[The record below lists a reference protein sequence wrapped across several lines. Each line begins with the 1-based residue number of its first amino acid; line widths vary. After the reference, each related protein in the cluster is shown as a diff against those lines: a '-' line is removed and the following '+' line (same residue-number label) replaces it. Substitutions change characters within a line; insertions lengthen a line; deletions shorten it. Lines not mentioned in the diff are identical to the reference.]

1 MSSTE
6 QPQFLSSCPA
16 CAGVLDVT
24 AFEPFSKVICPTCGQ
39 TVRVRRKFDHFV
51 ISKQIGEG
59 GMSRV
64 FESVDETLGRH
75 VALKILNRH
84 FSRDSV
90 RMAQFEREAQLTAAV
105 AHPNVVKL
113 FSVGRDQGN
122 FYIAMEL
129 VGGGSLE
136 HRINSKGKIPESE
149 ALGVAR
155 AVAEGLRAA
164 YREGLIHRDVKPAN
178 ILYTETGL
186 PKIVDFGLA
195 LFHERDVDDSGEIW
209 ATPFYVAPEKVCHDR
224 EDFRSDM
231 FSLGATLYH
240 ALTGNPPHQAN
251 TNSLSELKII
261 KSRTVRLEGSGM
273 KFSPRTCDLVNRL
286 LALKPED
293 RFDSYD
299 ALVEAFRDAESL
311 LSYSKV
317 GERSNRKKLL
327 YAGLA
332 AAAVVT
338 ILALIMMPGRRGK
351 GASVDVSSNVNVEN
365 GSDLSE
371 TLASGKESVTEVFL
385 RARNTL
391 VEGKFTDARKL
402 FDVLV
407 KSDLTKQPTRNW
419 ARFNAAIC
427 AIVAGQREPAI
438 KYFHNIKRDA
448 DEDSNVGGADFKKF
462 FSDLAAIMRHELGV
476 NVRSRSANYHTNNEE
491 SLAYLVHG
499 LAQWHF
505 GDPAAALEWLEA
517 FNKCEPGKGFEW
529 IGSYKKLT
537 APYLEDSKIARE
549 LPSIRQR
556 NFASLDDAVKNY
568 ERAQKLLA
576 EVKTSGSLRDTL
588 SSQMNFAKEEVV
600 RMRRDGQEKQLVRL
614 KEVRQRDLTQ
624 FSELA
629 THLPSLVRGYDFA
642 KVMDVLKDTRFE
654 TPEVQT
660 ALESKRYFWS
670 KAQQFMDQLV
680 SDVKVQGYIGT
691 IPRKVG
697 TPLQGKI
704 ARLDAANITVA
715 LLHGETTF
723 PTEMVPPD
731 QLVSM
736 AQQFCQGVSDS
747 TDYFRRQE
755 MIAIFAKSVGLDQ
768 MAQTVAGQLMEEN
781 RAFRQLWTNVEQG
794 GS

>member
-1 MSSTE
+1 M
-6 QPQFLSSCPA
+6 
-16 CAGVLDVT
+16 LDVT
-24 AFEPFSKVICPTCGQ
+24 AFEPFSKVTCPACGQ

-64 FESVDETLGRH
+64 FESADETLGRH

-113 FSVGRDQGN
+113 YSVGRDQGN

-136 HRINSKGKIPESE
+136 QRINSLGKLPEKD
-149 ALGVAR
+149 ALSVAR

-178 ILYTETGL
+178 ILFTEEGL

-209 ATPFYVAPEKVCHDR
+209 ATPYYVAPEKVCHDR

-261 KSRTVRLEGSGM
+261 KSRIVKLEASGL
-273 KFSPRTCDLVNRL
+273 KFAPRTYELVNRL

-293 RFDSYD
+293 RFESYD

-311 LSYSKV
+311 LGYSMAGMK
-317 GERSNRKKLL
+317 SNRKKAL
-327 YAGLA
+327 YIGLA
-332 AAAVVT
+332 VAAGVT
-338 ILALIMMPGRRGK
+338 LLALALRPGSKGK
-351 GASVDVSSNVNVEN
+351 GPSVDVSTGVNVEDT
-365 GSDLSE
+365 SDLAE
-371 TLASGKESVTEVFL
+371 TLNKGSQSVTEVFL
-385 RARNTL
+385 KARNTL
-391 VEGKFTDARKL
+391 VEGNFFEAQKMFDA
-402 FDVLV
+402 LV
-407 KSDLTKQPTRNW
+407 KSEKTKQPTRNW

-427 AIVAGQREPAI
+427 AIVAGKREPAM
-438 KYFHNIKRDA
+438 KYFKNIKQDA
-448 DEDSNVGGADFKKF
+448 DEDSQVGGADFKKF
-462 FSDLAAIMRHELGV
+462 FSDLSSIMRQELGF
-476 NVRSRSANYHTNNEE
+476 NIRSKSAHYLVNNEE

-505 GDPAAALEWLEA
+505 GDPSSALEWLEQ

-529 IGSYKKLT
+529 INSYKKLT
-537 APYLEDSKIARE
+537 APYLADSRIARE
-549 LPSIRQR
+549 LPAVRQR
-556 NFASLDDAVKNY
+556 NFTSLEDVEKNY
-568 ERAQKLLA
+568 YHVKKLLA
-576 EVKTSGSLRDTL
+576 EVKTNGSLRESLEGQL
-588 SSQMNFAKEEVV
+588 SFAQEEIT
-600 RMRRDGQEKQLVRL
+600 RMKRDGQVRQLVRL
-614 KEVRQRDLTQ
+614 KEIRERDLTQ
-624 FSELA
+624 FSELV
-629 THLPSLVRGYDFA
+629 THLPAMVRGYDFA
-642 KVMDVLKDTRFE
+642 KVVDVLKDTRFE

-670 KAQQFMDQLV
+670 KAQQFVDQLV
-680 SDVKVQGYIGT
+680 ADVKLQGYTGT

-704 ARLDAANITVA
+704 ARLDASNITVA
-715 LLHGETTF
+715 LQHGETTF
-723 PTEMVPPD
+723 PTDIVPPD
-731 QLVSM
+731 LLVAM

-747 TDYFRRQE
+747 TDYYRRQE
-755 MIAIFAKSVGLDQ
+755 MIAIFAKTVGLNQ

-794 GS
+794 G